1 MEEGEIL
8 FWFVVHHAVVD
19 GVSATIIQDELH
31 ALLLDRPLPPAADGI
46 RLACRAERRHVTS
59 PSAEHDRAY
68 WRKSLDDLVADG
80 RGEAFEDYATDRRRP
95 EVPSGRSA
103 PLLIERLEAATV
115 ASLTRIAQAHRTG
128 LHGLL
133 LTLLA
138 AEIRRRSGRGDVI
151 VGTGVSVRPM
161 GAETA
166 VGHFVNLLPLA
177 LRAGN
182 AGPARLSGTLFARL
196 AHGIDCPHIPDV

>member
-1 MEEGEIL
+1 MRCC
-8 FWFVVHHAVVD
+8 
-19 GVSATIIQDELH
+19 ST
-31 ALLLDRPLPPAADGI
+31 DRCLQPRTAYGLPAG
-46 RLACRAERRHVTS
+46 RRRHLTS

-138 AEIRRRSGRGDVI
+138 AEIRRRSGRGRRRDRRHR
-151 VGTGVSVRPM
+151 GVRPSD
-161 GAETA
+161 GCRD
-166 VGHFVNLLPLA
+166 GRGA
-177 LRAGN
+177 LRQSAALGVARRKRRAG
-182 AGPARLSGTLFARL
+182 AGDCEASRHPGPLPKRWPTPDTPPVWCFGSSASATRTRARCRAPRCSTSR
-196 AHGIDCPHIPDV
+196 